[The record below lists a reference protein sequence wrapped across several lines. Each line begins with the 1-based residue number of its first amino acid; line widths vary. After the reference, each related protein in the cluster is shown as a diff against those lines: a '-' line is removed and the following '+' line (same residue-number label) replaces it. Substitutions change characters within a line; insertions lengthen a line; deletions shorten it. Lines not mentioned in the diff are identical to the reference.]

1 MSVFDIEFSDLEQVD
16 FINKGNFGCLYK
28 AKYFGTDVAVKK
40 LLDIENKAM
49 HKYIEREMSILKC
62 VL

>member
-1 MSVFDIEFSDLEQVD
+1 MSVFDINFSDLEGLEY
-16 FINKGNFGCLYK
+16 FNKGNFGCLYK

-49 HKYIEREMSILKC
+49 HKYIEREMSLLK
-62 VL
+62 